1 MDSWLRWLPGKTA
14 IPCSLGLLPR
24 VTIEVATLDTLE
36 VATSVMIMINNIVN
50 LTLLIKGW
58 EFITQFSKH
67 VS

>member
-1 MDSWLRWLPGKTA
+1 MEMDSWLRWLPSKMA

-36 VATSVMIMINNIVN
+36 VATSVMMMINNIVN

-58 EFITQFSKH
+58 EFITQFSK
-67 VS
+67 